1 MSIIVEKF
9 PLGMVRTNC
18 YLVYNVDTKE
28 AIIVD
33 PADNGAYIKSIIEE
47 KDLNLQAI
55 LLTHGHF
62 DHIMAVAYLKE
73 NYQIPVMAHEQE
85 KEILEDPAKNLS
97 DSMGGNFCIVKADRF
112 LKDGE
117 VLELLGTKIKTL
129 YTPGHTIGGVCYLFE
144 KEKLLLSGDTLFNG
158 SVGRSDFPT
167 GSTSTLV
174 RSIKDK
180 LFVLEDDVIVYP
192 GHEDETSIG
201 RERKFNP
208 YIG

>member
-1 MSIIVEKF
+1 
-9 PLGMVRTNC
+9 
-18 YLVYNVDTKE
+18 
-28 AIIVD
+28 
-33 PADNGAYIKSIIEE
+33 
-47 KDLNLQAI
+47 
-55 LLTHGHF
+55 
-62 DHIMAVAYLKE
+62 MAVAYLKDS
-73 NYQIPVMAHEQE
+73 YLIPVMAHEQE
-85 KEILEDPAKNLS
+85 REILEDPSKNLS
-97 DSMGGNFCIVKADRF
+97 GSMGGDFCIVKADRF

-117 VLELLGTKIKTL
+117 IIEILGTKITTL
-129 YTPGHTIGGVCYLFE
+129 HTPGHTVGGVCYLFE